1 MTKYFKANQISIAA
15 KIKLLFQGQRVDQQ
29 VEVLAAMPGDLSSVP
44 ESVPDEVHFYII
56 PVKTPWLG
64 Y

>member
-1 MTKYFKANQISIAA
+1 
-15 KIKLLFQGQRVDQQ
+15 
-29 VEVLAAMPGDLSSVP
+29 VLAAMPGDLSSVP